1 MWWCHRSPLIPH
13 DLKNILWQSSN
24 CCEKFTTIQNKKHE
38 ERFRILLENKE
49 FQDTDREATKVEDFD
64 DITEDTAA
72 VRVKVKEV
80 DDPEEP
86 DEGNII
92 STVENKN
99 DLFLK

>member
-1 MWWCHRSPLIPH
+1 MKSKRR
-13 DLKNILWQSSN
+13 
-24 CCEKFTTIQNKKHE
+24 E
-38 ERFRILLENKE
+38 ENTE
-49 FQDTDREATKVEDFD
+49 FPDTESEATKVEVFD
-64 DITEDTAA
+64 DITKDAAA
-72 VRVKVKEV
+72 VRMKVKEV

>member
-1 MWWCHRSPLIPH
+1 M
-13 DLKNILWQSSN
+13 KNAL
-24 CCEKFTTIQNKKHE
+24 EF
-38 ERFRILLENKE
+38 LLENNE
-49 FQDTDREATKVEDFD
+49 FQDTDSAATKVEDFD

-86 DEGNII
+86 DEGNI
-92 STVENKN
+92 SNVENKN

>member
-1 MWWCHRSPLIPH
+1 M
-13 DLKNILWQSSN
+13 KNAL
-24 CCEKFTTIQNKKHE
+24 EF
-38 ERFRILLENKE
+38 LLENNE

-92 STVENKN
+92 SNVENKN